1 MNFSDTE
8 RAACRPL
15 IHLALAEDLGPIG
28 DVTIQALLTHQGSG
42 SALFVARS
50 AGVLAGL
57 EAAALVF
64 DAVDPTVKFERLRDD
79 GASLVKGDRVAR
91 VAGSL
96 QSLLL
101 AERTALNLVQR
112 ISGVATMTR
121 RFVDAVAGTRAKIVD
136 TRKTTPGFRRLEKY
150 AVRCGGGTNHRIG
163 LFDMILIKD
172 NHLVALRNADPAAA
186 VAEAMRRALVYRE
199 SHDPSLPIMIEVDS
213 LVQLDAALAGPGVR
227 PDFVLLDNMPLA
239 DMQEAV
245 RRRARTAPDV
255 QLEASGG
262 VSLAT
267 VRAIAETGV
276 DRISVGALT
285 HSAPAWD
292 LALDFEP

>member
-1 MNFSDTE
+1 MNFSDIE

-42 SALFVARS
+42 RALFVARS

-64 DAVDPTVKFERLRDD
+64 DAVDPTVTFERLRDD
-79 GASLVKGDRVAR
+79 GASLVKGEPVAR
-91 VAGSL
+91 VSGSL
-96 QSLLL
+96 KSLLL
-101 AERTALNLVQR
+101 AERTALNMVQR

-121 RFVDAVAGTRAKIVD
+121 RFVDAVAGTAAKIVD

-150 AVRCGGGTNHRIG
+150 AVRCGGGTNHRVG

-186 VAEAMRRALVYRE
+186 VAEAMRRARVYRE
-199 SHDPSLPIMIEVDS
+199 THDPSLPIMIEVDS
-213 LVQLDAALAGPGVR
+213 LVQLDAALAGQTGR
-227 PDFVLLDNMPLA
+227 PDFVLLDNMSVA
-239 DMQEAV
+239 DMREAV
-245 RRRARTAPDV
+245 RRRAAAAPDV

-262 VSLAT
+262 VTLAT

>member
-8 RAACRPL
+8 RAACRQL

-28 DVTIQALLTHQGSG
+28 DVTLQALLTHQGAG
-42 SALFVARS
+42 SAVFVARS

-57 EAAALVF
+57 EAAALTF
-64 DAVDPTVKFERLRDD
+64 ETIDPSLHFERLRDE
-79 GASLVKGDRVAR
+79 GASLSKGDHVAR
-91 VAGSL
+91 VSGSL
-96 QSLLL
+96 CSLLL
-101 AERTALNLVQR
+101 GERTALNLVQR

-121 RFVDAVAGTRAKIVD
+121 RFVDVVAGTSARIVD

-150 AVRCGGGTNHRIG
+150 AVRCGGGHNHRIG
-163 LFDMILIKD
+163 LFDMILVKD
-172 NHLVALRNADPAAA
+172 NHLVALRSADPAAA
-186 VAEAMRRALVYRE
+186 VAEALRRARIYRE
-199 SHDPSLPIMIEVDS
+199 SHDPSLPIMIEVES
-213 LVQLDAALAGPGVR
+213 LLELDAALTAGDAR
-227 PDFVLLDNMPLA
+227 PDFVLLDNMALA
-239 DMQEAV
+239 DMKESV
-245 RRRARTAPDV
+245 RRRHASAPGI

-262 VSLAT
+262 VTLTT

-292 LALDFEP
+292 LALDFEA